1 VDPTLYRTPHRRLG
15 DTVSRKPP
23 RATYPVVIGGEEG
36 QNVKH
41 RVPVSLELLRQE
53 ARDEL
58 DAVVEY
64 RCRLGDDP
72 WDFMPEL
79 PTVDEHV
86 VHTLRAQTV
95 DAHGLAEEQA
105 KAHHPS
111 ATPDRTAAFEY
122 GLLRQIAL
130 DHPQL
135 TPAVWRMLGRI
146 NAA

>member
-1 VDPTLYRTPHRRLG
+1 MCQS
-15 DTVSRKPP
+15 VSREVGSG
-23 RATYPVVIGGEEG
+23 TYPVCTGSEEG
-36 QNVKH
+36 PNVMH
-41 RVPVSLELLRQE
+41 RVPISLELLRQE

-58 DAVVEY
+58 DAVIEY

-72 WDFMPEL
+72 WEFMPDL

-105 KAHHPS
+105 KAYHPS
-111 ATPDRTAAFEY
+111 ADPDRTVSFEY
-122 GLLRQIAL
+122 RLLRQIAL
-130 DHPQL
+130 DHPPL

>member
-1 VDPTLYRTPHRRLG
+1 MWHV
-15 DTVSRKPP
+15 VSRETPS
-23 RATYPVVIGGEEG
+23 ATYPVCTGSKEG
-36 QNVKH
+36 PDVTH
-41 RVPVSLELLRQE
+41 RVPISLELLRQE

-58 DAVVEY
+58 DAVIEY

-86 VHTLRAQTV
+86 VHTLRARTV
-95 DAHGLAEEQA
+95 DAHDLGEEQA
-105 KAHHPS
+105 KAYHPS
-111 ATPDRTAAFEY
+111 ADPDRTVAFEY
-122 GLLRQIAL
+122 RLLRQIAL

-135 TPAVWRMLGRI
+135 TTAVWRMLGRI